1 MARAINLQNLMADP
15 VLRDLFGSWMRLF
28 PNTMRARPARM
39 AGEALGFT
47 TRWTAEPL
55 FSDHEIAFFF
65 AGETTLKPAETGSY
79 VDGTR

>member
-1 MARAINLQNLMADP
+1 MARAINIQNLMGDP
-15 VLRDLFGSWMRLF
+15 VLKDLFGSWMGLF
-28 PNTMRARPARM
+28 PNTMRARPARL
-39 AGEALGFT
+39 AGGALDLT